1 MEAMEREVQAVDS
14 EFNQALQSEACRLQQ
29 LQRHTSAIG
38 HPLNRFFWGN
48 KKSLVDAMEKG
59 VNLRKQIFKLYK
71 DYYHGGLMKLVVIGG
86 AHARIRIE
94 TNINWYT
101 LLMCLRVGLRNYLE
115 LSERVLTVSGV
126 EKIFDIIGFV
136 YQYLKLL
143 HQIPPQ
149 EWIFRELQSIGK
161 MDFRFAEEQ
170 RQDDYAAEL
179 SENLLFYPP
188 EHVMYGDYVYQTW
201 DEQLIKQLL
210 GFFIP
215 ENMRVE
221 FGSRYVEE
229 DIAQD
234 LMELWRNPP
243 EIEASLHLP
252 SKNEF
257 IPSDFSG
264 GYANAQSCV
273 LFELFILLL
282 KDELNESYICIAM
295 LETSVSYV
303 GDKLELKVYGFNE
316 KLPVLLSKV
325 LSVARSFIPAGNRF
339 EVIKEDMKRTLKN
352 TNMKP
357 LSHSSYL
364 RLQVLCRAF
373 MTLRKSC
380 II

>member
-1 MEAMEREVQAVDS
+1 MSSFQVIFLYVLLTYFR
-14 EFNQALQSEACRLQQ
+14 
-29 LQRHTSAIG
+29 I
-38 HPLNRFFWGN
+38 
-48 KKSLVDAMEKG
+48 
-59 VNLRKQIFKLYK
+59 NLK
-71 DYYHGGLMKLVVIGG
+71 
-86 AHARIRIE
+86 
-94 TNINWYT
+94 
-101 LLMCLRVGLRNYLE
+101 
-115 LSERVLTVSGV
+115 
-126 EKIFDIIGFV
+126 
-136 YQYLKLL
+136 
-143 HQIPPQ
+143 
-149 EWIFRELQSIGK
+149 
-161 MDFRFAEEQ
+161 
-170 RQDDYAAEL
+170 
-179 SENLLFYPP
+179 
-188 EHVMYGDYVYQTW
+188 
-201 DEQLIKQLL
+201 
-210 GFFIP
+210 
-215 ENMRVE
+215 
-221 FGSRYVEE
+221 
-229 DIAQD
+229 
-234 LMELWRNPP
+234 
-243 EIEASLHLP
+243 
-252 SKNEF
+252 
-257 IPSDFSG
+257 G